1 MTLDNLA
8 AEILDKAKAKA
19 DSMIKEAEEEAGRI
33 EEVAKKEAAQVAEA
47 STNRA
52 NRESEQLSVEIVAS
66 ARQAN
71 QKRALIAKK
80 EELDLTWERVKSE
93 VSSPKLKNR
102 KKILDQLIKTAK
114 EENASD
120 MILRPVNIDRK
131 NLSSVGFKLGDDVEG
146 LGGFILESKDGS
158 TVMDYRFDFRL
169 EMTWKNNLAEV
180 NNILFGL

>member
-1 MTLDNLA
+1 LTLDNLA
-8 AEILDKAKAKA
+8 AEILDKAKAEA
-19 DSMIKEAEEEAGRI
+19 DSIIKEAEEEASRI
-33 EEVAKKEAAQVAEA
+33 EEGANQEAAQFAETN
-47 STNRA
+47 TNRA
-52 NRESEQLSVEIVAS
+52 NRESTQLSVEIVAS

-102 KKILDQLIKTAK
+102 NKILDQLIKTAK
-114 EENASD
+114 DENGSG

-131 NLSSVGFKLGDDVEG
+131 ALSDSGFKLGDDVEG

-158 TVMDYRFDFRL
+158 AVMDYRFDYRL
-169 EMTWKNNLAEV
+169 EMAWKNSLAEV
-180 NNILFGL
+180 NNILFG

>member
-19 DSMIKEAEEEAGRI
+19 NSIIKEAEEEANRI
-33 EEVAKKEAAQVAEA
+33 QQEAKQEAAQVAEA

-52 NRESEQLSVEIVAS
+52 NRESAQLSVEIVAS

-80 EELDLTWERVKSE
+80 EELDLTWESVKSE

-102 KKILDQLIKTAK
+102 NK
-114 EENASD
+114 NA
-120 MILRPVNIDRK
+120 RK
-131 NLSSVGFKLGDDVEG
+131 RRNDF
-146 LGGFILESKDGS
+146 S
-158 TVMDYRFDFRL
+158 T
-169 EMTWKNNLAEV
+169 
-180 NNILFGL
+180 

>member
-1 MTLDNLA
+1 MTLDKLA
-8 AEILDKAKAKA
+8 EEILDKAKAKA
-19 DSMIKEAEEEAGRI
+19 DSIVKEAEEEASRI
-33 EEVAKKEAAQVAEA
+33 EEVAKQEAAQVAKE

-52 NRESEQLSVEIVAS
+52 NRESSQLSVEIVAS

-102 KKILDQLIKTAK
+102 KKILDQLIKAAK
-114 EENASD
+114 KENNTD
-120 MILRPVNIDRK
+120 MILRPVSIDRTA
-131 NLSSVGFKLGDDVEG
+131 LSSSGFKLGDDVDG

-158 TVMDYRFDFRL
+158 AVMDYRFDFRL
-169 EMTWKNNLAEV
+169 ELTWKNNLAEV

>member
-19 DSMIKEAEEEAGRI
+19 NSIIKEAEEEANRI
-33 EEVAKKEAAQVAEA
+33 QQEAKQEAAQVAEA

-52 NRESEQLSVEIVAS
+52 NRESAQLSVEIVAS

-80 EELDLTWERVKSE
+80 EELDLTWESVKSE

-102 KKILDQLIKTAK
+102 NKILEQLIKKAK
-114 EENASD
+114 EENDSD

-131 NLSSVGFKLGDDVEG
+131 ALSGGGFKLGDDIEG
-146 LGGFILESKDGS
+146 LGGFVLESKDGS
-158 TVMDYRFDFRL
+158 AVMDYRFDFRL
-169 EMTWKNNLAEV
+169 EMAWKNNLAEV
-180 NNILFGL
+180 NNILFGM